1 MPRVRVAI
9 LGASGLVSQRMQ
21 QRLSNHPWFEL
32 VAVAGQSAGIGL
44 RDLAWNLDQQRPEF
58 INNSDIL
65 ISDINSNTLA
75 EELSQLGVKII
86 FSALPRK
93 PALKIEKNLVES
105 GLNVFSNAS
114 AYRMNPDVPLVVAD
128 VNPGALVQ
136 PSSNKS
142 VHACATNCTLI
153 PVLHPLSLLHQKYEI
168 DSVVVR
174 SEQALSGAGWKLLH
188 NPDEKANAIGKEID
202 GEAEKIIEEAEKILA
217 VSGVSWDVQCKRV
230 DEQDGHLVNVEVHLK
245 GSPTY
250 SAVMATLST
259 SQVHDPL
266 PSQPEYAMQLIDT
279 EPDRNQHLWNG
290 QTLDTVK
297 PSIDLSAGMTTTVQ
311 VQSVEDGTVVFRA
324 LSHNTIR
331 GAAGGVVLLAE
342 LALFNNMLASVDI
355 NPSSSSSE

>member
-1 MPRVRVAI
+1 
-9 LGASGLVSQRMQ
+9 MQ

-32 VAVAGQSAGIGL
+32 VAVAGQSSGIGL

-58 INNSDIL
+58 ISNSDIL

-86 FSALPRK
+86 FSALPSK
-93 PALKIEKNLVES
+93 PALRIERNLVES

-128 VNPGALVQ
+128 VNPDALVQ
-136 PSSNKS
+136 PSSNKGM
-142 VHACATNCTLI
+142 HACSTNCTLI
-153 PVLHPLSLLHQKYEI
+153 PVLHPLSLLHQRYEI

-188 NPDEKANAIGKEID
+188 YPDEKANAIGNEID
-202 GEAEKIIEEAEKILA
+202 GEAGKIIEEAEKILIL
-217 VSGVSWDVQCKRV
+217 SGVTWDVQCKRI
-230 DEQDGHLVNVEVHLK
+230 DEQDGHLVHVVVHLK
-245 GSPTY
+245 DSPTY
-250 SAVMATLST
+250 SEVVATLSA
-259 SQVHDPL
+259 SQFHKPL
-266 PSQPEYAMQLIDT
+266 PSQPEYSMQLIDT

-290 QTLDTVK
+290 QTLEEVQ
-297 PSIDLSAGMTTTVQ
+297 PSNDLSAGMTTTVQ
-311 VQSVEDGTVVFRA
+311 LQSVENGTVVFRA

-355 NPSSSSSE
+355 NPSSSSSES